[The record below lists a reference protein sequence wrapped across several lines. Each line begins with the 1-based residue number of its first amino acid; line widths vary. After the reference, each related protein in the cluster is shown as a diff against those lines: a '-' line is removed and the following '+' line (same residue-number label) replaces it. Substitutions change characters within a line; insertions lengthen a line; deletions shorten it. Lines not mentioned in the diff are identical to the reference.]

1 MCIIEGPHY
10 SSTILKI
17 VSQTGEPIVELRG
30 VVKRFGE
37 RVAVDRVSLAIPPG
51 QFYSLLGPSGCGK
64 STTLR
69 LIAGFE
75 RPDEGEVLLDGVVVN
90 DLPPYRRKVSTVFQ
104 SYALFPHLTVA
115 GNVGFGLRQARVA
128 EAEVRRRVGEALE
141 MVQLPGYGDR
151 SIQQLSGGEKQRV
164 ALARSMV
171 LEPDVLLLDEP
182 LAALD
187 QKLRRDVRLELK
199 RLQRAAG
206 ITFLFITHDQEE
218 ALVLS
223 DRIAVMHQGR
233 LEQVGTPEEIYRR
246 PATRFV
252 AGFIG
257 SSNYFRCW
265 VVGVGSWGVE
275 VRTEGGQRLV
285 APNAQNGPAPG
296 EQVGLLIRPESVQ
309 IADGAAPEGA
319 QKLRGRVLHGVF
331 LGSHHEVTVEIEPG
345 LLITTRSGAVPE
357 PGATVEL
364 WWRAEDGL
372 ILQ

>member
-1 MCIIEGPHY
+1 MD
-10 SSTILKI
+10 
-17 VSQTGEPIVELRG
+17 PIVELRG
-30 VVKRFGE
+30 VVKHFGQ
-37 RVAVDRVSLAIPPG
+37 RVAVDHVSLSIPPG

-64 STTLR
+64 TTTLR

-75 RPDEGEVLLDGVVVN
+75 RPEEGDVFIHGARVN
-90 DLPPYRRKVSTVFQ
+90 DLPAYRRKVSTVFQ
-104 SYALFPHLTVA
+104 SYALFPHLTVGA
-115 GNVGFGLRQARVA
+115 NVAFGLRQAGVA
-128 EAEVRRRVGEALE
+128 GEEIRRRVAQALE
-141 MVQLPGYGDR
+141 MVQLPTYGDR
-151 SIQQLSGGEKQRV
+151 PIQQLSGGEKQRV

-171 LEPDVLLLDEP
+171 LEPEVLLLDEP

-187 QKLRRDVRLELK
+187 QKLRRDMRLELK

-223 DRIAVMHQGR
+223 DAIAVMHRGR

-257 SSNYFRCW
+257 SSNYIGGR
-265 VVGVGSWGVE
+265 GAGA
-275 VRTEGGQRLV
+275 GGQGWQITTPGGNCLV
-285 APNAQNGPAPG
+285 APAGDSAPAAG
-296 EQVGLLIRPESVQ
+296 AEAGILIRPERVH
-309 IADGAAPEGA
+309 IANGAVPDCT
-319 QKLRGRVLHGVF
+319 QRLTGRVLHTVF

-345 LLITTRSGAVPE
+345 LRMTSLALPGNVPE

-364 WWRAEDGL
+364 WWRIEDGL
-372 ILQ
+372 VLS

>member
-1 MCIIEGPHY
+1 
-10 SSTILKI
+10 
-17 VSQTGEPIVELRG
+17 VSQIEEPIVELRG

-37 RVAVDRVSLAIPPG
+37 RVAVDQVSLAIPPG

-64 STTLR
+64 TTTLR

-75 RPDEGEVLLDGVVVN
+75 RPDQGEVFIHGVLVN

-104 SYALFPHLTVA
+104 SYALFPHLTVG
-115 GNVGFGLRQARVA
+115 GNVAFGLRQAGVA
-128 EAEVRRRVGEALE
+128 EPEMRRRVGQALE

-257 SSNYFRCW
+257 SSNYFKCW

-275 VRTEGGQRLV
+275 VRTEGGRRLV
-285 APNAQNGPAPG
+285 APGTGAVG
-296 EQVGLLIRPESVQ
+296 EPVGLLIRPEAVQ

-319 QKLRGRVLHGVF
+319 QKLRGRVLHAVF

-345 LLITTRSGAVPE
+345 LRMSALAATAPVPGE
-357 PGATVEL
+357 TVEL
-364 WWRAEDGL
+364 WWRTEDGL
-372 ILQ
+372 LIPQDRA